1 MTNLT
6 QKQYNNVNYLKG
18 GNMGYKH
25 LRVKENT
32 HKKVKAI
39 AALNGTGIDE
49 AILLMIEAYKNK
61 GISNGNNDYRKR

>member
-1 MTNLT
+1 
-6 QKQYNNVNYLKG
+6 
-18 GNMGYKH
+18 MGYKH